1 MATVVYF
8 VTRKEE
14 VPEKDDEYLIKGIV
28 SELIENEESQIYK
41 LLDKSDKTVKDFL
54 EKTGE
59 IKSSI
64 SGVDQ
69 QTRNLISVLNNNQSR
84 GQWAEF
90 QVEDLLGIMEYK
102 DGIHYESQKI
112 MNSGTKPDFTFYLPD
127 SKTINMDSKFP
138 LNLYMQLSKLNLD
151 LEDET
156 LDEISRKQ
164 ITESIKTKNREFIDK
179 AIKTKIDETSGREG
193 YISAEEDTVDF
204 VLMYI
209 PLENLYHFLLTS
221 EIGAARTPVIQYAF
235 SKKVILV
242 SPQTLMAYLETI
254 RHSIGA
260 VSGLETNTGAY
271 FAFADV
277 VDSKAKLIDV
287 EKDTLV
293 FPLGQAGIKTVAD
306 GAKYTFRKR
315 FQATFA
321 TSGAEQLAAGDDLKF
336 NFGDGTLSNTQEKN
350 IIIIPT
356 ESVNAAANIG
366 NGTVANSTVTTI
378 TGITSTATIRVGDF
392 YFVGTNGPFQ
402 TRSVVNSSAIV
413 VDSAPTASGNLL
425 RTFPKDYP
433 ISLDDDSS
441 ANVVISASSDTMT
454 IDLNETLNST
464 MDAKV
469 FVDLVDENNN
479 KVDKTVKQTEVA
491 IDVNTHGGAN
501 ANNVTGTGIEHNPQ
515 ACLTARRQGGV
526 AQRLMAYHKAIRL
539 AVPSSFDVD
548 AA

>member
-14 VPEKDDEYLIKGIV
+14 VTEKDDEYLIKGIV

-102 DGIHYESQKI
+102 DGVHYESQKI
-112 MNSGTKPDFTFYLPD
+112 MSSGTKPDFTFYLPD
-127 SKTINMDSKFP
+127 NKTINMDSKFP

-164 ITESIKTKNREFIDK
+164 ITESIKAKNKEFIDK
-179 AIKTKIDETSGREG
+179 AIKTKIDETASREG
-193 YISAEEDTVDF
+193 YISPEEDTVDF

-221 EIGAARTPVIQYAF
+221 EIGASRTPVIQYAF

-254 RHSIGA
+254 RHSM
-260 VSGLETNTGAY
+260 
-271 FAFADV
+271 
-277 VDSKAKLIDV
+277 KLFSLQT
-287 EKDTLV
+287 DT
-293 FPLGQAGIKTVAD
+293 
-306 GAKYTFRKR
+306 
-315 FQATFA
+315 
-321 TSGAEQLAAGDDLKF
+321 
-336 NFGDGTLSNTQEKN
+336 KN
-350 IIIIPT
+350 ILLAH
-356 ESVNAAANIG
+356 EKVKSEIG
-366 NGTVANSTVTTI
+366 K
-378 TGITSTATIRVGDF
+378 F
-392 YFVGTNGPFQ
+392 
-402 TRSVVNSSAIV
+402 
-413 VDSAPTASGNLL
+413 
-425 RTFPKDYP
+425 
-433 ISLDDDSS
+433 
-441 ANVVISASSDTMT
+441 
-454 IDLNETLNST
+454 ID
-464 MDAKV
+464 
-469 FVDLVDENNN
+469 
-479 KVDKTVKQTEVA
+479 
-491 IDVNTHGGAN
+491 
-501 ANNVTGTGIEHNPQ
+501 
-515 ACLTARRQGGV
+515 
-526 AQRLMAYHKAIRL
+526 
-539 AVPSSFDVD
+539 SFDDVTKRLD
-548 AA
+548 QTVESFEKLKTTRTNKLEKSFDELNQVNKNTEA

>member
-1 MATVVYF
+1 MDIALYLINIILMATVVYF

-14 VPEKDDEYLIKGIV
+14 VIEKDDEYLIKGIV

-102 DGIHYESQKI
+102 DGVHYESQKI

-138 LNLYMQLSKLNLD
+138 LNLYMELSKLNLD

-164 ITESIKTKNREFIDK
+164 ITESIKTKNKEFIDK
-179 AIKTKIDETSGREG
+179 AIKTKIDETASREG
-193 YISAEEDTVDF
+193 YISPEEDTVDF

-221 EIGAARTPVIQYAF
+221 EIGASRTPVIQYAF

-254 RHSIGA
+254 RHSM
-260 VSGLETNTGAY
+260 
-271 FAFADV
+271 
-277 VDSKAKLIDV
+277 KLFSLQT
-287 EKDTLV
+287 DT
-293 FPLGQAGIKTVAD
+293 
-306 GAKYTFRKR
+306 
-315 FQATFA
+315 
-321 TSGAEQLAAGDDLKF
+321 
-336 NFGDGTLSNTQEKN
+336 KN
-350 IIIIPT
+350 ILLAH
-356 ESVNAAANIG
+356 ERVKSEIG
-366 NGTVANSTVTTI
+366 K
-378 TGITSTATIRVGDF
+378 F
-392 YFVGTNGPFQ
+392 
-402 TRSVVNSSAIV
+402 
-413 VDSAPTASGNLL
+413 
-425 RTFPKDYP
+425 
-433 ISLDDDSS
+433 
-441 ANVVISASSDTMT
+441 
-454 IDLNETLNST
+454 ID
-464 MDAKV
+464 
-469 FVDLVDENNN
+469 
-479 KVDKTVKQTEVA
+479 
-491 IDVNTHGGAN
+491 
-501 ANNVTGTGIEHNPQ
+501 
-515 ACLTARRQGGV
+515 
-526 AQRLMAYHKAIRL
+526 
-539 AVPSSFDVD
+539 SFDEVTKRLD
-548 AA
+548 QTVESFEKLKTTRTNKLEKSFEELNQVNKNTEA